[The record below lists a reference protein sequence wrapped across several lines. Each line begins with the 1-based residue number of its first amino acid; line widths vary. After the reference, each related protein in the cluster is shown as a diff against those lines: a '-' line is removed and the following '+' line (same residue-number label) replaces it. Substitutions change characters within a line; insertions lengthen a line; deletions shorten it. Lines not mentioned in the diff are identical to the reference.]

1 MFAIN
6 KFNMVAKKRVKRVSK
21 KSKVEKITVGTVVA
35 SQKKFNL
42 IVSNL
47 LLFLI
52 IFVVSLGLYFVS
64 SNEFY
69 SNLFWMIS
77 LLTGFLSVALFL
89 VYLIFLIMKYLG
101 K

>member
-1 MFAIN
+1 
-6 KFNMVAKKRVKRVSK
+6 MVAKKRVKRVSK
-21 KSKVEKITVGTVVA
+21 ESKAEKVTVGTVVA

-47 LLFLI
+47 LLFLM
-52 IFVVSLGLYFVS
+52 IFVISLGLYYVS

-69 SNLFWMIS
+69 GNLFWMIS

-89 VYLIFLIMKYLG
+89 VYLIFLVMKYLG

>member
-1 MFAIN
+1 
-6 KFNMVAKKRVKRVSK
+6 MVAKKRVKRVSK
-21 KSKVEKITVGTVVA
+21 KSEVEKITVGTVIA

>member
-1 MFAIN
+1 MA
-6 KFNMVAKKRVKRVSK
+6 AKKRVKKVSR
-21 KSKVEKITVGTVVA
+21 KSKVETQTIGKVVA

-52 IFVVSLGLYFVS
+52 IFVVSLGLYYVS

-69 SNLFWMIS
+69 SNLFWMIF
-77 LLTGFLSVALFL
+77 LLTGFLSVAMFL
-89 VYLIFLIMKYLG
+89 VYLIFLIMRYLG

>member
-1 MFAIN
+1 MA
-6 KFNMVAKKRVKRVSK
+6 AKKRGKKVSK
-21 KSKVEKITVGTVVA
+21 KSKVESQTIGTVIA